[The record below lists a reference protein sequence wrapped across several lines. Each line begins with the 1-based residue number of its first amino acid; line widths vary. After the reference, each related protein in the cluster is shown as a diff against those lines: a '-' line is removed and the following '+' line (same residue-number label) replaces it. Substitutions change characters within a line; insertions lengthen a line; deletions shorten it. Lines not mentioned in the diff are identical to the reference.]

1 MTSMK
6 LLTAVIASLTISL
19 LAHVSAQAP
28 KSGPVFEVVS
38 IKPTPP
44 AQGPGGFSNS
54 WNQRPDGSLSATNV
68 PIGTLIARA
77 YPLTIP
83 RDLVGLPA
91 WALDRNARWDVKATS
106 PLTSATQ
113 EDFTA
118 MLRAMLADRF
128 KLIVHVEKREQ
139 PAYDLLLARS
149 DGRLGPDITPTNH
162 DCVRIQAERAAAQ
175 EAAANAGTPP
185 PQLPFPDVNTSPPP
199 CMVRMVG
206 ARPPAVGN
214 RMDADTTM
222 ANLAQALDG
231 FVLRRFVVDKTG
243 LTGSYRMTMTFDQ
256 MASLKGPEVVPAPDA
271 PPTIFTAIREQLG
284 LKLEP
289 SKAIRDTLIV
299 DRVERPTEN

>member
-1 MTSMK
+1 MAALM
-6 LLTAVIASLTISL
+6 VQ

-28 KSGPVFEVVS
+28 QAGPVFDVVS

-44 AQGPGGFSNS
+44 RQGTAGLNSS
-54 WNQRPDGSLSATNV
+54 WNQRPDGSLTATNV
-68 PIGTLIARA
+68 AIGTLIARA
-77 YPLTIP
+77 YPPNIP

-91 WALDRNARWDVKATS
+91 WAVDRNARWDVSTTS

-113 EDFTA
+113 EQWLA

-149 DGRLGPDITPTNH
+149 DGRLGSGVTPTNH
-162 DCVRIQAERAAAQ
+162 DCARIQAERLAAE
-175 EAAANAGTPP
+175 EAAAKTGTPP
-185 PQLPFPDVNTSPPP
+185 PRPQFPDLNSAPPP
-199 CMVRMVG
+199 CMVRVLG
-206 ARPPAVGN
+206 ARPPAVGD
-214 RMDADTTM
+214 RLDGDTTM
-222 ANLAQALDG
+222 ANLAQALDQ
-231 FVLRRFVVDKTG
+231 FVMRRLVVDKTG
-243 LTGSYRMTMTFDQ
+243 LSGSYRMTMTFDQ
-256 MASLKGPEVVPAPDA
+256 MASLKGPDVVPAPDA

-289 SKAIRDTLIV
+289 STALRDTLIV